1 MPCEPLLS
9 PEDAVE
15 ATRAAAHLVIPHPP
29 LSTLAHHDTMSA
41 YRNKNGPSTS
51 GVQDRLGTVS
61 QRLNFFLPM
70 NHSANTSTAAAGPV
84 QQQQSFAN
92 GNNGNGNAGNMN
104 GNGTAAMSANGED
117 PVAGYTLQ
125 GVMQWLNGEYRR
137 YERERNNW
145 EIERAALVVRAFL
158 GLFG

>member
-1 MPCEPLLS
+1 
-9 PEDAVE
+9 
-15 ATRAAAHLVIPHPP
+15 
-29 LSTLAHHDTMSA
+29 
-41 YRNKNGPSTS
+41 
-51 GVQDRLGTVS
+51 
-61 QRLNFFLPM
+61 M